1 MEFSKL
7 LSNFGSRNGIKD
19 LAPEKGYCCLMFDDI
34 VVNIEEN
41 NGNIFFYTPVGELPP
56 EGGEEIYKDLAKAN
70 FFFMGTQG
78 ATLSADPDSGMILL
92 AYMTPACALNDTSFD
107 KTVENFVNAAEEW
120 SGKIRRR
127 MNQDRGSENASI
139 SIDSGLRV

>member
-1 MEFSKL
+1 MEFSEL
-7 LSNFGSRNGIKD
+7 LNNFGSRNGIED

-56 EGGEEIYKDLAKAN
+56 EGGEEIYKALAKAN

-92 AYMTPACALNDTSFD
+92 AYMTPACALDDTSFD
-107 KTVENFVNAAEEW
+107 KTVENFVNVAEEW
-120 SGKIRRR
+120 SGKIRRH
-127 MNQDRGSENASI
+127 MEQDPGSAEAQVSF
-139 SIDSGLRV
+139 DSSLRV